1 MVLPKRLKI
10 LCQED
15 MKDLPTQTTLMELEF
30 QELLSTINSEKTT
43 WRLPQMTQEPPGNLP
58 EMPQEPLLPNN
69 KRINLSTTKWSPR
82 TMLMMSPQPTQRNG
96 RILLLKSTW
105 RTEEL
110 LHSRLSLTPLLC
122 KLQMNLELPGNLPE
136 MPQELLLLLKR
147 NSNWSTT
154 KWSPRIMLMMS
165 LLLTPKNGTMPP
177 PKSTWRTEEL
187 LHSRLS
193 LTLDLILCMLKI
205 QLVHLMLPS
214 FQTKLMLLPLS
225 TLNNL
230 SKPPRPLMLP
240 QETMPTPM
248 LLILLKL
255 MLETLEMFKL
265 LEKFHITHTQLEN
278 NGLDNQQ
285 TDLCKFNPN
294 ILMDLTQSIFT
305 NPTELTPTEIT
316 KPLKLRVQ
324 LFLKSNKD
332 GNPKV
337 TLTTGLKKLW
347 LDNKDG
353 LMRLTHG
360 LRNSPSDK
368 MICQK
373 LTPLTPV

>member
-1 MVLPKRLKI
+1 
-10 LCQED
+10 
-15 MKDLPTQTTLMELEF
+15 
-30 QELLSTINSEKTT
+30 
-43 WRLPQMTQEPPGNLP
+43 
-58 EMPQEPLLPNN
+58 
-69 KRINLSTTKWSPR
+69 
-82 TMLMMSPQPTQRNG
+82 
-96 RILLLKSTW
+96 
-105 RTEEL
+105 
-110 LHSRLSLTPLLC
+110 
-122 KLQMNLELPGNLPE
+122 
-136 MPQELLLLLKR
+136 
-147 NSNWSTT
+147 
-154 KWSPRIMLMMS
+154 
-165 LLLTPKNGTMPP
+165 
-177 PKSTWRTEEL
+177 
-187 LHSRLS
+187 
-193 LTLDLILCMLKI
+193 
-205 QLVHLMLPS
+205 MLPS
-214 FQTKLMLLPLS
+214 FQAKLKLLPLS

-248 LLILLKL
+248 LPILLKL
-255 MLETLEMFKL
+255 MLETLEMFKQ

-305 NPTELTPTEIT
+305 SPTELTPTEIT
-316 KPLKLRVQ
+316 KPLKLRDQ

-353 LMRLTHG
+353 LMRSTHG

>member
-1 MVLPKRLKI
+1 MVLPKRLKT

-15 MKDLPTQTTLMELEF
+15 MKDLPTQTSLMELEF
-30 QELLSTINSEKTT
+30 QEQLSTINSEKTT
-43 WRLPQMTQEPPGNLP
+43 WRLPQMSQELPGNPP
-58 EMPQEPLLPNN
+58 EMLQEPLLPNN
-69 KRINLSTTKWSPR
+69 KRINLSTTKWSLR
-82 TMLMMSPQPTQRNG
+82 TMLMMLLRLTRRNG
-96 RILLLKSTW
+96 TILLHRSTW
-105 RTEEL
+105 RTVEL
-110 LHSRLSLTPLLC
+110 PHSEQSPTLLLC
-122 KLQMNLELPGNLPE
+122 KLQMSQELPGKPPE
-136 MPQELLLLLKR
+136 MPLELLPLSKKD
-147 NSNWSTT
+147 SNWSTT
-154 KWSPRIMLMMS
+154 KWLPRTTLMMF
-165 LLLTPKNGTMPP
+165 LPPTPKNGTTPP

-187 LHSRLS
+187 LHSRLL
-193 LTLDLILCMLKI
+193 LTLDLTLCMLKT

-214 FQTKLMLLPLS
+214 FQAKLKPLPLS

-230 SKPPRPLMLP
+230 SKLPRPLMLP
-240 QETMPTPM
+240 QEMMPTPT

-285 TDLCKFNPN
+285 TDSCKFNPN

-324 LFLKSNKD
+324 LFQKSNKD
-332 GNPKV
+332 GNPWL
-337 TLTTGLKKLW
+337 TLTTGLKKLRP
-347 LDNKDG
+347 DNKDG
-353 LMRLTHG
+353 LMRSTHG

-373 LTPLTPV
+373 LTKLIPV

>member
-82 TMLMMSPQPTQRNG
+82 TMLMIPPQPTQRNG

-122 KLQMNLELPGNLPE
+122 KLQMNLELPGKLPE

-193 LTLDLILCMLKI
+193 LMLDLILCMLKVH
-205 QLVHLMLPS
+205 LVHLMLPS
-214 FQTKLMLLPLS
+214 SQTKLMLLPLS

-230 SKPPRPLMLP
+230 SKPLRPLMLP

-248 LLILLKL
+248 LPILLKL
-255 MLETLEMFKL
+255 MLETPEMFKL
-265 LEKFHITHTQLEN
+265 LVKFHITHTQLEN
-278 NGLDNQQ
+278 NGLDNQP
-285 TDLCKFNPN
+285 TDSFN
-294 ILMDLTQSIFT
+294 ILMDPTQSIFT
-305 NPTELTPTEIT
+305 NPTVPIPTEIT
-316 KPLKLRVQ
+316 KPHKLRVQ
-324 LFLKSNKD
+324 LFQKSNKD
-332 GNPKV
+332 GNLKV

-353 LMRLTHG
+353 LMRSTHG
-360 LRNSPSDK
+360 VRNSPSDK
-368 MICQK
+368 MTCQK
-373 LTPLTPV
+373 LTKLTPV

>member
-15 MKDLPTQTTLMELEF
+15 MKDLPTQTTLTELEF

-43 WRLPQMTQEPPGNLP
+43 WKLPQMIQELPGKPP

-82 TMLMMSPQPTQRNG
+82 TMLMMLPLPTLRNG
-96 RILLLKSTW
+96 RIPLLKSTW

-122 KLQMNLELPGNLPE
+122 KLQMNPELPGKLPE
-136 MPQELLLLLKR
+136 MPQEPLPPLKR

-154 KWSPRIMLMMS
+154 LWSPRTTLMMS

-193 LTLDLILCMLKI
+193 LTLDLILCMLKTHS
-205 QLVHLMLPS
+205 VHLMLPS
-214 FQTKLMLLPLS
+214 VQTKLMPLPLS

-248 LLILLKL
+248 LPILLKL
-255 MLETLEMFKL
+255 MLETPEMFKL
-265 LEKFHITHTQLEN
+265 LVKFHITHIQQEN

-285 TDLCKFNPN
+285 TDSCKFNHN
-294 ILMDLTQSIFT
+294 ILMDLTQSTFT
-305 NPTELTPTEIT
+305 SPTELTPTEIT

-324 LFLKSNKD
+324 LFQKSNKD

-353 LMRLTHG
+353 LMRSTHG
-360 LRNSPSDK
+360 VRNSPSDK

-373 LTPLTPV
+373 LTKPIPV

>member
-1 MVLPKRLKI
+1 
-10 LCQED
+10 
-15 MKDLPTQTTLMELEF
+15 
-30 QELLSTINSEKTT
+30 
-43 WRLPQMTQEPPGNLP
+43 
-58 EMPQEPLLPNN
+58 
-69 KRINLSTTKWSPR
+69 
-82 TMLMMSPQPTQRNG
+82 
-96 RILLLKSTW
+96 
-105 RTEEL
+105 
-110 LHSRLSLTPLLC
+110 
-122 KLQMNLELPGNLPE
+122 
-136 MPQELLLLLKR
+136 
-147 NSNWSTT
+147 
-154 KWSPRIMLMMS
+154 
-165 LLLTPKNGTMPP
+165 
-177 PKSTWRTEEL
+177 
-187 LHSRLS
+187 
-193 LTLDLILCMLKI
+193 
-205 QLVHLMLPS
+205 MLPS